1 MAYILCTVQM
11 CLGICLLFS
20 THNMMESL
28 SYLQLLGGR
37 MSIECTAG
45 RQYVWWLPYGL
56 DPHRTLKY
64 LFAEVA

>member
-11 CLGICLLFS
+11 CLAICLLFS

-28 SYLQLLGGR
+28 SYLQLLGGQ

-45 RQYVWWLPYGL
+45 RQ
-56 DPHRTLKY
+56 
-64 LFAEVA
+64 